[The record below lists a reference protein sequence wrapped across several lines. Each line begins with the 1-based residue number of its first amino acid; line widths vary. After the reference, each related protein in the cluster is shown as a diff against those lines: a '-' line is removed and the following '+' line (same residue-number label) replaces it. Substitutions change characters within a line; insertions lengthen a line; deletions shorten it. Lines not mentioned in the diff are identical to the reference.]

1 MCLFGRK
8 KKKQEELRKAEL
20 EAQKAKEEQA
30 ALEAKK
36 EQERKEAEEKRLE
49 EIVKLHNENATKLN
63 KLKEPQKETKKKAKK
78 VESPVEEKV
87 EEVVEVHEEEPTK
100 KSSRK
105 YNGKIIVY
113 KDGENYR
120 YVLKAS
126 NGELLCTS
134 ETYASKQSVNAA
146 IETLKNNVENGVF
159 SVYEDKHGRFQYF
172 LSAKNNRIIVVGE
185 IYSSRNT
192 CLSAIESVKKF
203 AVTAD
208 VVYAEE
214 DIKEHYNILEEKF
227 DANEVDAAPNGK
239 IELLEEEGKYY
250 YVLKASNGVLLF
262 TSKTFS
268 SQKTCLA
275 NIENFKQLLTLNNFK
290 IYMDKNK
297 IFVFKIFNKV
307 NSLMSVGEHYDS
319 LAKCK
324 SALTSVI
331 RFGKEAKLVE

>member
-8 KKKQEELRKAEL
+8 KKKQEQEAMRKAAEERAAL
-20 EAQKAKEEQA
+20 EAQKEK
-30 ALEAKK
+30 
-36 EQERKEAEEKRLE
+36 ERKEKEAKRLE
-49 EIVKLHNENATKLN
+49 EALRAHNEQAEKLS
-63 KLKEPQKETKKKAKK
+63 KLKEPE
-78 VESPVEEKV
+78 PVEEEPVV
-87 EEVVEVHEEEPTK
+87 EENK
-100 KSSRK
+100 KSGRK
-105 YNGKIIVY
+105 YNGKIIIY

-134 ETYASKQSVNAA
+134 ETYSSKQTVTAA
-146 IETLKNNVENGVF
+146 VETLKNNVENGIF
-159 SVYEDKHGRFQYF
+159 SVYEDKHGRFQYV
-172 LSAKNNRIIVVGE
+172 LTSKTNRIIIVGE

-203 AVTAD
+203 ATTAD
-208 VVYAEE
+208 VVYSEE
-214 DIKEHYNILEEKF
+214 DIKQHYNILEETF
-227 DANEVDAAPNGK
+227 DANEVESAPNGK
-239 IELLEEEGKYY
+239 IEIVEENGKYY

-268 SQKTCLA
+268 SSKTCLT
-275 NIENFKQLLTLNNFK
+275 NIENFKQLLSLNNFK

-297 IFVFKIFNKV
+297 IYVFKIFNKV
-307 NSLMSVGEHYDS
+307 NSLMIIGEHYDS

-331 RFGKEAKLVE
+331 RFGKEAKVVE